1 MSTVM
6 NTSTSDYPTRWE
18 KLPGSGVSSVA
29 ACDARILQRWQQQ
42 EPECNK
48 CQQQAPKNSGHI
60 AIFGAFYPVC
70 AFLSCMVMLLSGNPL
85 DSNPTPHT
93 PKPKTQN
100 LKHETSNIKLKP
112 LSGDYKGAFNVGQ
125 SITPNGIIISGVNSS
140 RVFLSCEGSARG
152 LAFLGD
158 GTGSHAEVR
167 DLTIRDCVGDYGRAH
182 CMQHTRTVAHTCHR
196 SGYFVCPFNCSS
208 ETCGA

>member
-1 MSTVM
+1 MQPLLHHQSTLRP
-6 NTSTSDYPTRWE
+6 NPPP
-18 KLPGSGVSSVA
+18 LPLPPASRSLSHAILVA
-29 ACDARILQRWQQQ
+29 LPPSRMR
-42 EPECNK
+42 
-48 CQQQAPKNSGHI
+48 
-60 AIFGAFYPVC
+60 
-70 AFLSCMVMLLSGNPL
+70 MVMLLSGNPL
-85 DSNPTPHT
+85 DPN
-93 PKPKTQN
+93 PKPQN

-112 LSGDYKGAFNVGQ
+112 LPGDYKGAFNVGQ

-182 CMQHTRTVAHTCHR
+182 CMQHTRTLAHTCHR